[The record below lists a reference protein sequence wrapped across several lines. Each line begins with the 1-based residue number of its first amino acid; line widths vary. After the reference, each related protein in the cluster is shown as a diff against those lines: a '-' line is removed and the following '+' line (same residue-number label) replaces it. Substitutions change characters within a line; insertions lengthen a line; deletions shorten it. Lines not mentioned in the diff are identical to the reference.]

1 MKQTLYCLFL
11 SLVFLAEIAIKFNQ
25 SFYQKAQSYAA
36 SNSFPYN
43 ELNWEEDFSQFS
55 NKIDAGIRKK
65 MGEILELE
73 NNSNLSTEDMAKILQ
88 EKSDKG
94 EVTST
99 EVIFLHTY
107 PKGQLISKCPLG
119 VIVSTK
125 KPTKFF

>member
-1 MKQTLYCLFL
+1 MPVFFLKQTLCCLFL

-99 EVIFLHTY
+99 EVIFLHTVF
-107 PKGQLISKCPLG
+107 PH
-119 VIVSTK
+119 IVSALEYLVSSLE
-125 KPTKFF
+125 